1 MASSTQ
7 ELLSI
12 NTIRTLSMDGV
23 QKANSGHPGTP
34 MALAPVTYAIWNHSL
49 RYDPAAPRWPGRDRF
64 VLSCGHASMLLYSVL
79 HLAQVR
85 KLDHDGNPGEGPAIT
100 LDNIRNFRQLHS
112 PCAGHPEYG
121 EAAGIETTTGPL
133 GQGVGNSV
141 GMAMAAQ
148 WFAARYNRPGF
159 DLFGYDVYALCSDG
173 DIMEGVACEA
183 ASVAGHLR
191 LGNLCWIYDDNKI
204 TIEGETELAF
214 SEDVARRFEGLGWH
228 TITVEDAN
236 NLGAIKHALS
246 SFRATPDKPTLI
258 ILRSVIGYG
267 SPNKAN
273 SHSAHG
279 APLGDEEVKLT
290 KRFYGWPEEEKFLV
304 PPEALADF
312 AAGVGAR
319 GAALRSDWEAK
330 FASYAQSYPEQAA
343 ELRQIWSG
351 KAPANWESA
360 LPVFPADAK
369 GLATRVSSGKVLNA
383 IAPAYPWLVGG
394 SADLAP
400 STMTMLEHPDAGH
413 FGHHNYGGRNLH
425 FGIREHAMGSICN
438 GLALSGIRPYGATF
452 FVFSDYV
459 RPSVRLSSLMRL
471 PVLYIFT
478 HDSIGL
484 GEDGPTHQPVEH
496 LAACRA
502 IPGLVVLRPG
512 DANEVSESYRALL
525 SLSDRPAALVLSRQN
540 VPTLDRAKYAPA
552 AGARR
557 GAYVLADAAPGQ
569 PEVILIGTGSEL
581 MLCVAAYEQ
590 LVAAGVKARLVS
602 MPSWELFDSQ
612 DAAYRDSVLP
622 PTVTARVAVEA
633 GLRMGW
639 DKYIGPGGRFVG
651 MSSFGASAPA
661 NTLYKHFGITA
672 ERIVAEAHAALGKG

>member
-1 MASSTQ
+1 
-7 ELLSI
+7 
-12 NTIRTLSMDGV
+12 
-23 QKANSGHPGTP
+23 
-34 MALAPVTYAIWNHSL
+34 
-49 RYDPAAPRWPGRDRF
+49 
-64 VLSCGHASMLLYSVL
+64 
-79 HLAQVR
+79 
-85 KLDHDGNPGEGPAIT
+85 
-100 LDNIRNFRQLHS
+100 
-112 PCAGHPEYG
+112 
-121 EAAGIETTTGPL
+121 
-133 GQGVGNSV
+133 
-141 GMAMAAQ
+141 
-148 WFAARYNRPGF
+148 
-159 DLFGYDVYALCSDG
+159 
-173 DIMEGVACEA
+173 
-183 ASVAGHLR
+183 
-191 LGNLCWIYDDNKI
+191 
-204 TIEGETELAF
+204 
-214 SEDVARRFEGLGWH
+214 
-228 TITVEDAN
+228 
-236 NLGAIKHALS
+236 
-246 SFRATPDKPTLI
+246 
-258 ILRSVIGYG
+258 
-267 SPNKAN
+267 
-273 SHSAHG
+273 
-279 APLGDEEVKLT
+279 
-290 KRFYGWPEEEKFLV
+290 
-304 PPEALADF
+304 
-312 AAGVGAR
+312 
-319 GAALRSDWEAK
+319 
-330 FASYAQSYPEQAA
+330 
-343 ELRQIWSG
+343 
-351 KAPANWESA
+351 
-360 LPVFPADAK
+360 
-369 GLATRVSSGKVLNA
+369 
-383 IAPAYPWLVGG
+383 
-394 SADLAP
+394 
-400 STMTMLEHPDAGH
+400 
-413 FGHHNYGGRNLH
+413 LH

-552 AGARR
+552 SGARR

-639 DKYIGPGGRFVG
+639 DKYIGLGGRFVG